1 MATTTELVRVEDVER
16 LPDDDY
22 RYALIRVV
30 LYRMPPPKPR
40 HGRITT
46 TVAGYLWSFVAEH
59 RLGIVYSNSG
69 FVLARGPDVLLGPD
83 VAFVRADRL
92 PPDDDQYPDLAP
104 DLAVEIF
111 SPSNTGSDVEDKIRE
126 YLAAGVPLLWLLDP
140 RRRTVRV
147 RAADGTERVLT
158 EADELD
164 GGDVLPGFRLPVAR
178 LFE

>member
-1 MATTTELVRVEDVER
+1 MVATGLMTIEELEQ
-16 LPDDDY
+16 LPDDGY
-22 RYALIRVV
+22 RYTLIRGV
-30 LYRMPPPKPR
+30 LYRMPPPKPC

-46 TVAGYLWSFVAEH
+46 TVAGYLRSFVAEH
-59 RLGIVYSNSG
+59 RLGIVSSNSG
-69 FVLARGPDVLLGPD
+69 FVLARDPDVLLGPD

-92 PPDDDQYPDLAP
+92 PPDEDRYPDLAP
-104 DLAVEIF
+104 DLAVEIL
-111 SPSNTGSDVEDKIRE
+111 SPSNTGPDVEDKIRE
-126 YLAAGVPLLWLLDP
+126 YLAAGVPLIWLVDP

-147 RAADGTERVLT
+147 RAADGTDHLLT

>member
-1 MATTTELVRVEDVER
+1 MVTTKLTTVEDVER
-16 LPDDDY
+16 LPDDEY
-22 RYALIRVV
+22 RYALIRGV

-46 TVAGYLWSFVAEH
+46 RVVRHLSAYVDEH
-59 RLGIVYSNSG
+59 NLGIVYTESG
-69 FVLARGPDVLLGPD
+69 FVLARDPDVLLGPD

-92 PPDDDQYPDLAP
+92 PPDEDQYPDLAP
-104 DLAVEIF
+104 DLAVEVL
-111 SPSNTGSDVEDKIRE
+111 SPSNTGPDVEDKIRE
-126 YLAAGVPLLWLLDP
+126 YLAAGVPLIWLLDP

-147 RAADGTERVLT
+147 RAADGTDRLLN
-158 EADELD
+158 EADALD